1 MKQQEQT
8 LEIKY
13 RRLDTIKPLPG
24 NTRIHDLQGIKSSI
38 SEFGFID
45 PILIS
50 AQTGHDLDG
59 NGRLE
64 ALKLLYGENAA
75 PPGNILVKMEAPDG
89 GGKKVPVWYVPTLD
103 AVFDAETEP
112 IVALRL
118 NRAHGKGAYNEAKV
132 FAVLEQ
138 AQAFGRLEQTGY
150 DQTLFEMLA
159 IRHAPEPEFEAP
171 VPMGGNGSVI
181 APAADGAPSAAP
193 LPGARPTTQPEDTP
207 THHAT
212 PTLGPSHVRM
222 VQLFLNA
229 DTQPVFYQRT
239 QALTASGRYLND
251 DDRPV
256 NNLTDLVFCV
266 IRDAYYE
273 LRNAD
278 AAPEETDD

>member
-159 IRHAPEPEFEAP
+159 IRHAPEPEFEATEP
-171 VPMGGNGSVI
+171 TE
-181 APAADGAPSAAP
+181 APHAAP
-193 LPGARPTTQPEDTP
+193 LPGERPTMQPENTP

-212 PTLGPSHVRM
+212 PTLGPSHVRT

-229 DTQPVFYQRT
+229 DTHPVFYERT
-239 QALTASGRYLND
+239 QALTASGLYRND

-256 NNLTDLVFCV
+256 TNLTDLIFCIV
-266 IRDAYYE
+266 RDAYHAFKSE
-273 LRNAD
+273 NPT
-278 AAPEETDD
+278 PEEDDD

>member
-159 IRHAPEPEFEAP
+159 IRYAPEPEFEAP
-171 VPMGGNGSVI
+171 VPMSGGDSVV
-181 APAADGAPSAAP
+181 APAADGAPSATS
-193 LPGARPTTQPEDTP
+193 LPGARPTTQPEGAP

-229 DTQPVFYQRT
+229 DTHPVFYERT
-239 QALTASGRYLND
+239 QALTASKTILGDND
-251 DDRPV
+251 LPV
-256 NNLTDLVFCV
+256 NNLTDLIFCLV
-266 IRDAYYE
+266 RDAHHA
-273 LRNAD
+273 LR
-278 AAPEETDD
+278 AASPAFEEDDD